1 MDRYTLDNK
10 LKRTRRRF
18 KLTATEQALYH
29 ELVMV
34 CNEEGWPETFSCSN
48 GELCASLGI
57 TEKTLCAAKES
68 LINAGLIYYQSGKSK
83 RQFSLY
89 SFEKPFDKNPNYRKN
104 YAQSD
109 NQSTSQSVSQS
120 ASQSGEN
127 SSDYNNKQKPNKTT
141 PPIIPQQ
148 GEIGFPEEKP
158 KRGGRKPKVEFIPPG
173 LGEVQSYFKSS
184 GLPAWEIQAEKF
196 FNHWDSQGWTKG
208 SGAKIVNW
216 DSLAN
221 NWILTEKE
229 KGGKDARGNGNL
241 GGLPEQPV
249 YGED

>member
-48 GELCASLGI
+48 GELCTSLGI

-104 YAQSD
+104 YAQYD
-109 NQSTSQSVSQS
+109 NQSASQSVSQS

-158 KRGGRKPKVEFIPPG
+158 KRKPKAKKEFIPPSEEEVLSFFSACG
-173 LGEVQSYFKSS
+173 LSD
-184 GLPAWEIQAEKF
+184 WEIQGRLF
-196 FNHWDSQGWTKG
+196 YSNYQSQGWRKG
-208 SGAKIVNW
+208 TGVQITEW

-221 NWILTEKE
+221 KWILNEKIKRDGRNTSGKSGNE
-229 KGGKDARGNGNL
+229 AAEGSEYGG
-241 GGLPEQPV
+241 
-249 YGED
+249 Y